1 MKTQNFLKILSIIEE
16 NIPQDSPSNIL
27 KNSFK
32 RTPYTILIATLLSLR
47 TKDENTAKVCKELF
61 QIANTPQTIIDIPI
75 EQLEVIVKPTG
86 MYRKKARVIKEV
98 SQMLIN
104 KFNGAVPTTKED
116 LLSLKGVGEKTA
128 NIVLNNALGVPT
140 IAVDTH
146 VHRIPN
152 MLGFIDTKTEKET
165 QKELSKKVPKEY
177 WSRLNFTIVSFGQTI
192 CLPRNPKCELCLIS
206 DFCNK
211 NNLLFPTYYKSK

>member
-1 MKTQNFLKILSIIEE
+1 MKTKEFIEILSILEK

-61 QIANTPQTIIDIPI
+61 KIANTPQTLLEIPI
-75 EQLEVIVKPTG
+75 EKLEIIVKPTG
-86 MYRKKARVIKEV
+86 MYRKKSAVIREV
-98 SQMLIN
+98 SQTVIER
-104 KFNGAVPTTKED
+104 FNGNVPNSKND
-116 LLSLKGVGEKTA
+116 LLSIRGVGEKTA
-128 NIVLNNALGVPT
+128 NIVLNNAFSIPT

-152 MLGFIDTKTEKET
+152 MLGFIETETEKET
-165 QKELSKKVPKEY
+165 LKALCEKVPKEY
-177 WSRLNFTIVSFGQTI
+177 WSTLNFNIVSFGQTV
-192 CLPRNPKCELCLIS
+192 CLPRSPKCDVCPIVPY
-206 DFCNK
+206 CHNIQR
-211 NNLLFPTYYKSK
+211 

>member
-1 MKTQNFLKILSIIEE
+1 MKTQNFLKILSILEE
-16 NIPQDSPSNIL
+16 NIPQNSPSNIL

-75 EQLEVIVKPTG
+75 EKLEVIVKPTG
-86 MYRKKARVIKEV
+86 MYRKKSAVIQEV
-98 SQMLIN
+98 SQILIER
-104 KFNGAVPTTKED
+104 FNSNVPQSKEE
-116 LLSLKGVGEKTA
+116 LLSIRGVGEKTA
-128 NIVLNNALGVPT
+128 NIVLNNAFNIPI

-165 QKELSKKVPKEY
+165 QKELSTKVPKEY

-192 CLPRNPKCELCLIS
+192 CLPRNPKCEVCLIS
-206 DFCNK
+206 DFCNQ
-211 NNLLFPTYYKSK
+211 